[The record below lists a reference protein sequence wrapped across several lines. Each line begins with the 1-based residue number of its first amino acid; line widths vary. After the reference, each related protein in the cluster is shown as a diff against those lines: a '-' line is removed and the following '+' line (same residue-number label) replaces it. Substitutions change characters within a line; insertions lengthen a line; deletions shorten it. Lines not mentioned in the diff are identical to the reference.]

1 MITKLVL
8 IVDDSKSARF
18 VLKRMLE
25 ELSLEV
31 DTVESAADAIDYLK
45 HQRPDAIFMDHMMP
59 GMDGFEAVKHIKNN
73 SETCV
78 IPIMMYTS
86 KGGDVYLSQARALG
100 AVGIIP
106 KTISPVDLEES
117 LLKLGLIDS
126 IPIES
131 SPKVDKPV
139 TSKANKRSPKKKVI
153 KKQDVLDT
161 YINDLHRLMDDQT
174 VELHKSMWLGIESV
188 SNEIFNRLN
197 SELEERL
204 DKIQSAPQEGVPENI
219 PVNKTPWPL
228 YIVSVLLLLSIIINV
243 ELQYSVN
250 QLENKLAVTNEN
262 KIISSDENKTEVL
275 PGNHE
280 SREEF
285 IKWAQNKTI
294 EYPYNELALNDSRLS
309 SVEELIGRALE
320 AGYAGSIVLQTH
332 VGRFCLSSDQSGS
345 YKLAD
350 GNMSITDCE
359 YIGNYVQPV
368 DEPSTHQSVS
378 FANYLSDMSSLNE
391 KGIVIEVANLTRR
404 SELSK
409 YPEISPQ
416 TKVEKWN
423 HAAQLNNRITVN
435 LKPAP
440 INYLATHP
448 GGFDSQI
455 KSDGIA
461 GKY

>member
-1 MITKLVL
+1 MTTKLVL

-25 ELSLEV
+25 ELNLEV
-31 DTVESAADAIDYLK
+31 DTVEFATDAIDYLK

-59 GMDGFEAVKHIKNN
+59 GMDGFEAVKRIKGN
-73 SETCV
+73 SETST

-106 KTISPVDLEES
+106 KTISPVGLEES

-131 SPKVDKPV
+131 AVKADKPV
-139 TSKANKRSPKKKVI
+139 ISKAKRRPPKRKAV

-161 YINDLHRLMDDQT
+161 YVNDLRRLMDDQT

-197 SELEERL
+197 TELEERL
-204 DKIQSAPQEGVPENI
+204 DKIQPASQEASHEHVPASKNKAP
-219 PVNKTPWPL
+219 WLL
-228 YIVSVLLLLSIIINV
+228 YVISVFLLLSIIINV
-243 ELQYSVN
+243 ELKYNVN
-250 QLENKLAVTNEN
+250 QLENKLAVANDNQTFSSGVNKNTN
-262 KIISSDENKTEVL
+262 EVL

-280 SREEF
+280 SREKFVE
-285 IKWAQNKTI
+285 WAQNKTI
-294 EYPYNELALNDSRLS
+294 EYPYNELALNDNRLPN
-309 SVEELIGRALE
+309 VEELIRRALE
-320 AGYAGSIVLQTH
+320 AEYAGSIVLQTH
-332 VGRFCLSSDQSGS
+332 VGRFCLSSDQGGN

-350 GNMSITDCE
+350 GNMPITDCE
-359 YIGNYVQPV
+359 YIGNNVQPV
-368 DEPSTHQSVS
+368 DAPSTHQSVS
-378 FANYLSDMSSLNE
+378 FANYLSDISLLNE
-391 KGIVIEVANLTRR
+391 KGVVIEVANLTRR

-409 YPEISPQ
+409 YPEIKPQ
-416 TKVEKWN
+416 TKVEEWN
-423 HAAQLNNRITVN
+423 HVAQLNNRITVN

-440 INYLATHP
+440 VN
-448 GGFDSQI
+448 
-455 KSDGIA
+455 
-461 GKY
+461 